1 MLADLHT
8 HTNCSDGTLS
18 PEALVDLACQ
28 KDVAALAVTDHDTI
42 EGCERAAI
50 RSREKGIDF
59 VPGVELSI
67 EYDLPGSGHLHLLG
81 LFIDYKNPDL
91 LQALT
96 KLKKARKQ
104 RALKILSRLN
114 SLGMRIT
121 TDELASVVKDASP
134 GRPHIVEL
142 MLKKNY
148 ISDNMEGYVHYLA
161 KGKPA
166 YVPKVKLKLEEA
178 IRLVHRAGGLAILA
192 HPVSLR
198 YANYAR
204 MGEEIL
210 KFKELGLDG
219 VEVFY
224 PSHDYYFTKW
234 LLDFVAKYF
243 LAISG
248 GSDFHGLA
256 KPDIEL
262 GSGRG
267 NLKVAYSVYEELK
280 RKLNRASSVEQI
292 KGF

>member
-1 MLADLHT
+1 MVADLHT
-8 HTNCSDGTLS
+8 HTNCSDGTFT

-28 KDVAALAVTDHDTI
+28 NHVAALAVTDHDTVD
-42 EGCERAAI
+42 GCERAAI

-67 EYDLPGSGHLHLLG
+67 EYDLPGSGHLHVLG

-91 LQALT
+91 QQTLT
-96 KLKKARKQ
+96 QLKKARTL

-121 TDELASVVKDASP
+121 TDELASVVKDSSP

-142 MLKKNY
+142 MLKKRY
-148 ISDNMEGYVHYLA
+148 ISDNMEGYTLYLA

-166 YVPKVKLKLEEA
+166 YVPKQKLTLPVA
-178 IRLVHRAGGLAILA
+178 IQLIHKAGGLAILA

-204 MGEEIL
+204 LGEEIL

-234 LLDFVAKYF
+234 LLDFTRKYF

-248 GSDFHGLA
+248 GSDFHGSA

-267 NLKVAYSVYEELK
+267 NLKVAYSVYEALK
-280 RKLNRASSVEQI
+280 QKNSQPLADE
-292 KGF
+292 

>member
-8 HTNCSDGTLS
+8 HTYFSDGTFS
-18 PEALVDLACQ
+18 PDALVDLACQ
-28 KDVAALAVTDHDTI
+28 KEVAALAVTDHDTVD
-42 EGCERAAI
+42 GCEYAAL
-50 RSREKGIDF
+50 RSREKGINF

-81 LFIDYKNPDL
+81 LFIDYKSPEL
-91 LQALT
+91 VQTLT
-96 KLKKARKQ
+96 KLKEARKL

-121 TDELASVVKDASP
+121 TDELATAVKEGSP

-142 MLKKNY
+142 MLQKGY
-148 ISDNMEGYVHYLA
+148 IPNAMEGYTRYLA

-166 YVPKVKLKLEEA
+166 YVPKEKLKLQAA
-178 IRLVHRAGGLAILA
+178 IQLIHKAGGLAILA

-198 YANYAR
+198 YASYAR

-210 KFKELGLDG
+210 KFKAMGLDG

-234 LLDFVAKYF
+234 LLDFVHKYF

-262 GSGRG
+262 GTGRG
-267 NLKVAYSVYEELK
+267 NLKVAYSVYENLTK
-280 RKLNRASSVEQI
+280 VLNS
-292 KGF
+292 KK

>member
-8 HTNCSDGTLS
+8 HTNFSDGTFS
-18 PEALVDLACQ
+18 PEELVDLACE
-28 KDVAALAVTDHDTI
+28 KDVAALAITDHDTI
-42 EGCERAAI
+42 DGCKRAAEH
-50 RSREKGIDF
+50 SREKGIDF

-67 EYDLPGSGHLHLLG
+67 DYDLPGSGHLHLLG
-81 LFIDYKNPDL
+81 LFIDLENKKL
-91 LQALT
+91 IQALN
-96 KLKKARKQ
+96 KLKEARKR

-114 SLGMRIT
+114 SIGMRIT
-121 TDELASVVKDASP
+121 TKELDEVVKDGSP
-134 GRPHIVEL
+134 GRPHIVQL
-142 MLKKNY
+142 MLRKNY
-148 ISDNMEGYVHYLA
+148 IKTNMEGYTHYLA
-161 KGKPA
+161 KNGPA
-166 YVPKVKLKLEEA
+166 YVSKEKLELEA
-178 IRLVHRAGGLAILA
+178 AIQLIHQAGGLAILA

-210 KFKELGLDG
+210 KFKALGLDG

-243 LAISG
+243 LAVSG
-248 GSDFHGLA
+248 GSDFHGSA

-262 GSGRG
+262 GTGRG

-280 RKLNRASSVEQI
+280 RKLSRP
-292 KGF
+292 